1 MAFIGLR
8 YPVAATFSQSADGTM
23 PTYSNGVVIG
33 RAIQA
38 NLTKTHNSNPLYADD
53 IIDEDDNSLTAMSL
67 SMGLNDLLDD
77 QRAFLLGDIA
87 VTSGDGNSATATG
100 EYDEGGVGSSP
111 VGFGYIRVR
120 RKGGLTKYQ
129 AVWYW
134 KMLFSEDSE
143 GTQTK
148 GENIEWQTP
157 TLTGRAHGCFID
169 DSGVAKFRRR
179 KTFDTE
185 AEAKA
190 WLNTKAN
197 VPSL

>member
-8 YPVAATFSQSADGTM
+8 YPVAANFSQTADGVA
-23 PTYSNGVVIG
+23 PTYSNGTVIG

-38 NLTKTHNSNPLYADD
+38 NLTKSHNNNPLYADD

-67 SMGLNDLLDD
+67 SLGLNDLLDD
-77 QRAFLLGDIA
+77 ERAMLLGDIA
-87 VTSGDGNSATATG
+87 VMSSGTTPTATG
-100 EYDEGGVGSSP
+100 EYDEAGVGASP

-134 KMLFSEDSE
+134 KMLFAEDNEES
-143 GTQTK
+143 QTK
-148 GENIEWQTP
+148 GENIEWKTP
-157 TLTGRAHGCFID
+157 TITGRAHGCYID
-169 DSGVAKFRRR
+169 STGTAKFRRR
-179 KTFDTE
+179 KTFSTE

-190 WLNTKAN
+190 WLNTKAGI
-197 VPSL
+197 S